1 MTASC
6 SLRSWAPFPEPAC
19 PAALTSTALRPGRA
33 FLCSHPGLWHC
44 TCTHT
49 HMHTHTHRGMVCF
62 QASRPPLPPDAHTRT
77 HVPHAHMC
85 THTHAHTHREAW
97 FASRL
102 LDLPS
107 LLTHTHT
114 CAHTH
119 TCTHTQRG
127 MVCFQASRSPLPPD
141 AHTRTHVHTHRGV
154 VCFQAPRAPLSPD
167 PQSHVLLGTWC
178 PPLLLSL
185 ATGPTS
191 RLSPSAQDLTNTE
204 AAPGPG
210 QASVGPLRGL
220 PWVS

>member
-19 PAALTSTALRPGRA
+19 PAALTSTALRPGWA

-77 HVPHAHMC
+77 HV
-85 THTHAHTHREAW
+85 
-97 FASRL
+97 
-102 LDLPS
+102 
-107 LLTHTHT
+107 
-114 CAHTH
+114 
-119 TCTHTQRG
+119 
-127 MVCFQASRSPLPPD
+127 
-141 AHTRTHVHTHRGV
+141 HTHRGV
-154 VCFQAPRAPLSPD
+154 VCFQAPGPPLSPD

-191 RLSPSAQDLTNTE
+191 RLSLSAQDLTNTE

-220 PWVS
+220 PWVY